1 MSNAASNS
9 KAVKSPL
16 MPASLEAL
24 EEIRSLL
31 GMHEASTLDEIIG
44 AVHEYMSLNRPKMAS
59 TKRQETVSEVSTK
72 GSLCGS
78 LKD

>member
-1 MSNAASNS
+1 
-9 KAVKSPL
+9 
-16 MPASLEAL
+16 
-24 EEIRSLL
+24 LL